1 MRTDGENDYVF
12 VMNFS
17 EESKS
22 VILDDNNYVDMLT
35 NEEVNKELTLNKY
48 EVRVLKR

>member
-1 MRTDGENDYVF
+1 
-12 VMNFS
+12 MNFS